1 VFYDYFRGAGDLNTL
16 HEPASGCVIFDR
28 DWLANRVPLRT
39 ISWKD
44 LCRMA
49 VLERQTVVDC
59 PTTAIVIDITDYEQ
73 ILHRFAPPRAVPL
86 DIETM
91 TRLSG
96 NVQESISSGAIVAA
110 CRPAAVTADPLRG
123 LSAENLIETVHA
135 MDLEKRW
142 RIMLDLYK
150 SIPMPAWTRGF
161 VTFIR
166 KHIGIR

>member
-1 VFYDYFRGAGDLNTL
+1 L
-16 HEPASGCVIFDR
+16 
-28 DWLANRVPLRT
+28 
-39 ISWKD
+39 
-44 LCRMA
+44 
-49 VLERQTVVDC
+49 
-59 PTTAIVIDITDYEQ
+59 
-73 ILHRFAPPRAVPL
+73 AVPL

-91 TRLSG
+91 ARLSG

-110 CRPAAVTADPLRG
+110 CRPAAVTADPVRG

-135 MDLEKRW
+135 MAQEKRW

-166 KHIGIR
+166 KNVGIR